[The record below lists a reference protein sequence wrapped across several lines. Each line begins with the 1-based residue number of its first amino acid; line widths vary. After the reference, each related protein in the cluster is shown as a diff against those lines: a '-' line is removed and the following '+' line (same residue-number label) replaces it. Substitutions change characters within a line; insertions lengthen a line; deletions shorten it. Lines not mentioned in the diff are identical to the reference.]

1 MIETYSET
9 VTEITDLGG
18 LEWDVKTVTQICDRC
33 GIQKYDNE
41 LIEEEYTH
49 LHVCKDCLD
58 RPGPRA
64 TEKTYSGNESE
75 KSSESSTV
83 AHA

>member
-1 MIETYSET
+1 MIETYSAT
-9 VTEITDLGG
+9 VTEIDDLGG
-18 LEWDVKTVTQICDRC
+18 ASWDVTDVTQVCDRC
-33 GIQKYDNE
+33 GIQKYDDE

-64 TEKTYSGNESE
+64 TEGTYSDSADQKTSE
-75 KSSESSTV
+75 TSTV
-83 AHA
+83 AHV